1 MDEEEI
7 REDREEVA
15 DEATPETP
23 EEEAEQRTDDYDAL
37 ARRLDELMD
46 MIRAGFESMGSRL
59 DALGLADVEGSS
71 YLEDGTDAADVAE
84 DLADAVDMLVGLDAL
99 DLL

>member
-7 REDREEVA
+7 REDREELA

-23 EEEAEQRTDDYDAL
+23 EEEVEQRTDDYDAL

-46 MIRAGFESMGSRL
+46 MIRAGFENMGSRL

>member
-23 EEEAEQRTDDYDAL
+23 EEEVEQRTDDYEAL

-46 MIRAGFESMGSRL
+46 MIRAGFEGMGSRL
-59 DALGLADVEGSS
+59 DALGLADVEGAS

>member
-23 EEEAEQRTDDYDAL
+23 AEEVEQRTDDYDGIV
-37 ARRLDELMD
+37 RRIDELAD
-46 MIRAGFESMGSRL
+46 MIREGFDTIAGRF
-59 DALGLADVEGSS
+59 DALGLASVEASS
-71 YLEDGTDAADVAE
+71 YLEDGTDVADVAE
-84 DLADAVDMLVGLDAL
+84 DLAETVDMLVGLDAL